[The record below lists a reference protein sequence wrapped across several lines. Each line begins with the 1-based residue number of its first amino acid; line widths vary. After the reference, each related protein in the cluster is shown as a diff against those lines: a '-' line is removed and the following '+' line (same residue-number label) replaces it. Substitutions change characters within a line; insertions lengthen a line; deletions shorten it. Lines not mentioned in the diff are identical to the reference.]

1 MKSEGPDFRV
11 EGLGSKGE
19 ARAGGS
25 HRGHQQMEAAGRAS
39 GREGRQGPKGTAAL
53 SGPGDERGEPAG
65 MTKTEGPGKVEDW
78 PSVA

>member
-25 HRGHQQMEAAGRAS
+25 HRGHQQMEAAKSIG
-39 GREGRQGPKGTAAL
+39 
-53 SGPGDERGEPAG
+53 ERGQTGAQGHCSP
-65 MTKTEGPGKVEDW
+65 
-78 PSVA
+78 